1 MHPSRNL
8 RWKKGRSNTKEG
20 ISVIGENTKKIV
32 KTIRIDVDKCNGC
45 RSCEVICSA
54 FHAADKY
61 GSVNP
66 GKARI
71 RVVHDPL
78 KDIYFPVYAGDY
90 APAECAGR
98 DRYIIDGKEFDE
110 CALCRASCPSRD
122 DFKEPDSGLPLKCDM
137 CEDDPPQEE
146 PLCVQW
152 CINDALI
159 YEEREVESEEEVK
172 PEEMEIGLESMVDKY
187 GLEKVIDAIA
197 RMSVTEETS
206 RR

>member
-1 MHPSRNL
+1 M
-8 RWKKGRSNTKEG
+8 GGSNTKEG
-20 ISVIGENTKKIV
+20 ITVIGENKKKIV

-61 GSVNP
+61 GTVNP
-66 GKARI
+66 GRARI

-122 DFKEPDSGLPLKCDM
+122 NFKEPDSGLPLKCDM

-152 CINDALI
+152 CINDALT
-159 YEEREVESEEEVK
+159 YEEREEDTEEEIK
-172 PEEMEIGLESMVDKY
+172 PEEMEVGLESMVDKY
-187 GLEKVIDAIA
+187 GMEKVIDAIT
-197 RMSVTEETS
+197 RMSVKEVTS